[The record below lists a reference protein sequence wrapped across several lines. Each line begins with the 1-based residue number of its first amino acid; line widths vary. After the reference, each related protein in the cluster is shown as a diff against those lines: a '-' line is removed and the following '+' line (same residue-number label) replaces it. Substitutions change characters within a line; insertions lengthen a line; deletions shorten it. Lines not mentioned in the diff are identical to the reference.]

1 MESNK
6 KNKIIIAF
14 FVFLGLMWL
23 CTVISKSIYASK
35 LPIVSTE
42 SIEQKY
48 VEHIVEVDGIVV
60 AGDKNPIAALSG
72 LRVEKLMVQAG
83 DRIEAGDVIFTV
95 DMDDLD
101 GMLEEKRTAISKLQA
116 QIDTILQNEELARQ
130 QKELEEQ
137 RAREDYDALAQRQNT
152 LVGRAAEEYSK
163 IEDEIDKQRN
173 EEIERR
179 RKEAEEKR
187 KAERE
192 NHSEDDENDSEDSE
206 GYYEDGDYYYE
217 DGNNYYEGDENFDG
231 GIVDEAL
238 LEALQQ
244 AAYAEADAEWERD
257 NTMKE
262 AGRRVED
269 TTLPENEDS
278 ALEVNR
284 LELAR
289 LQEDLARFQE
299 IKDAEGQIKA
309 DQDGLV
315 TDIYISIGGRT
326 SDSAVMLLADDSVPC
341 RFKAVI
347 SQEQKKYVG
356 LNDQVALKLDGSSRE
371 KDATVDYLEESSSLP
386 GSYDIYIDLPEGTGV
401 PGLSGTMSRSES
413 GEKHPVCVTP
423 QAVHKADV
431 QSYVYVVRERDGILG
446 KEYYA
451 EQIKVRILDENESW
465 VAVEGALDNESI
477 IITSSTKEVG
487 NGDVI
492 RLEE

>member
-1 MESNK
+1 MGSNK
-6 KNKIIIAF
+6 KNKIIISF

-60 AGDKNPIAALSG
+60 AGDKNPITALSG
-72 LRVEKLMVQAG
+72 LRVDKLMVQAG
-83 DRIEAGDVIFTV
+83 DRIEEGDVIFTI
-95 DMDDLD
+95 DMEDLD
-101 GMLEEKRTAISKLQA
+101 GMLEEKRTEISKLQA
-116 QIDTILQNEELARQ
+116 QIDTILQNEELAKQ
-130 QKELEEQ
+130 QKELEVQ
-137 RAREDYDALAQRQNT
+137 RAREDYDALAQRQDT

-179 RKEAEEKR
+179 KKEAEEKR

-192 NHSEDDENDSEDSE
+192 NHSEDDEDDFEDSE
-206 GYYEDGDYYYE
+206 KYYEDYDY
-217 DGNNYYEGDENFDG
+217 YYEGDENFDG

-257 NTMKE
+257 NAIKE

-269 TTLPENEDS
+269 TTLPENED
-278 ALEVNR
+278 ATLEVNR

-299 IKDAEGQIKA
+299 IKDAEGQIRA
-309 DQDGLV
+309 DQGGLV
-315 TDIYISIGGRT
+315 TDIYINIGGRT

-341 RFKAVI
+341 QFKAVI

-356 LNDQVALKLDGSSRE
+356 LDDQVALKLDGSSRE
-371 KDATVDYLEESSSLP
+371 KDATVDYLSESSSVP
-386 GSYDIYIDLPEGTGV
+386 GIYDIYIDLPEGTGV

-413 GEKHPVCVTP
+413 GEKYPVCVTP
-423 QAVHKADV
+423 QAVHKVDV
-431 QSYVYVVRERDGILG
+431 QSYVYVVKERDGILG

-451 EQIKVRILDENESW
+451 EQIKVRILDENDSW
-465 VAVEGALDNESI
+465 VAVEGALDNESV
-477 IITSSTKEVG
+477 IITSATKEVG
-487 NGDVI
+487 NGDVV